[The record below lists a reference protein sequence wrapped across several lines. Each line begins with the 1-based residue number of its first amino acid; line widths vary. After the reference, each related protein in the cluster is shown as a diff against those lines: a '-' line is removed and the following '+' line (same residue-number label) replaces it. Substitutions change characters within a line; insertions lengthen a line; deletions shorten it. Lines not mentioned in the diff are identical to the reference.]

1 MRTLLKPALLLGL
14 SPMLLLAACA
24 NERVVLTPPPIER
37 TEPVAY
43 PVVPAGEAV
52 CDGAPCL
59 SDRETGQLIADL
71 TDAIDAA
78 NAKLIWLREWAKA
91 LAD

>member
-1 MRTLLKPALLLGL
+1 M
-14 SPMLLLAACA
+14 LAACA
-24 NERVVLTPPPIER
+24 NERVVLTPPPLER

-43 PVVPAGEAV
+43 PVVPVGEAV

-78 NAKLIWLREWAKA
+78 NAKLLWLREWAKA

>member
-1 MRTLLKPALLLGL
+1 
-14 SPMLLLAACA
+14 MLLLIGCGQ
-24 NERVVLTPPPIER
+24 ERVVLTPPPIER

-52 CDGAPCL
+52 CEGAPCL
-59 SDRETGQLIADL
+59 SDRETGQVIADL
-71 TDAIDAA
+71 TDALDAA
-78 NAKLIWLREWAKA
+78 NAKLLWLRTWAKS